1 MFGYIPPGP
10 DGWGGGACEGYGAG
24 YDWFPYPKKKL

>member
-1 MFGYIPPGP
+1 MFGYIPPSP

-24 YDWFPYPKKKL
+24 YD